1 MAKTDL
7 VRCVAYTDVEIGEL
21 CLDNISQRNLEPLL
35 LRLALHPFCEFGGH
49 SRIKLDGYDFLRLF
63 QYFHCQVTSSRTDL
77 KDNLKKKIKIFFLIN
92 QYSFPGA

>member
-1 MAKTDL
+1 MKTDL
-7 VRCVAYTDVEIGEL
+7 VRCVAYTDVEIGKF

-35 LRLALHPFCEFGGH
+35 LRLALHPFGEFGGH

-77 KDNLKKKIKIFFLIN
+77 KNNLKM
-92 QYSFPGA
+92 